1 MVENKIIRAT
11 AIKTAIIEII
21 RGEYIQEK
29 EQNPNYLKTA
39 DGNIIYRINTLG
51 IIASKDRVGS
61 MTNMLL
67 DDGTGQIT
75 LRFFEENAL
84 LEKIDLGN
92 VVLVIG
98 KVRIFN
104 EEKYISAEIVKKSNP
119 DWLKVRLAEL
129 NQKIDRLT
137 SKEIENKK
145 LEKDIP
151 RKKEKR
157 KMIHNQPE
165 KPIEEEV
172 VEEIANE
179 PIIENSSQ
187 LPIDK
192 LLQLI
197 KELDKGDGAHIEDII
212 EKSTVDDPE
221 KILEKMLENGDIF
234 QNQPGKVK
242 VL

>member
-1 MVENKIIRAT
+1 MVDHKIIRAT

-29 EQNPNYLKTA
+29 EQNPNYLKTV

-61 MTNMLL
+61 MTNLLL
-67 DDGTGQIT
+67 DDGTGQIA
-75 LRFFEENAL
+75 LRFFEENVL
-84 LEKIDLGN
+84 LEKINLGD

-104 EEKYISAEIVKKSNP
+104 EEKYVYAEIIKKSNP

-129 NQKIDRLT
+129 NQKINHLK
-137 SKEIENKK
+137 SKEIENQK

-151 RKKEKR
+151 IKKEKKKR
-157 KMIHNQPE
+157 IHNQPE

-197 KELDKGDGAHIEDII
+197 KELDKGDGAPIEDII

-221 KILEKMLENGDIF
+221 KILEKMLEKGDIF